1 MKIINDDKLIIY
13 MTNKYLKY
21 KNIDNIDKIEEYF
34 KDIFLILRDNYNIL
48 IRGFYNIDVYIDKRY
63 GIILELKKEELDFDY
78 YEDQIDM
85 KITFHYKKF
94 LLKIN
99 DIERYKKIYLY
110 KKNYYVDNIEDI
122 EFGDIIYDTD
132 NIIKNGKTIEN
143 ML

>member
-1 MKIINDDKLIIY
+1 MKIVNDDKLIIY

-85 KITFHYKKF
+85 KITFHYKKSKF
-94 LLKIN
+94 
-99 DIERYKKIYLY
+99 D
-110 KKNYYVDNIEDI
+110 
-122 EFGDIIYDTD
+122 
-132 NIIKNGKTIEN
+132 
-143 ML
+143 

>member
-1 MKIINDDKLIIY
+1 MKIVNDDKLIIY

>member
-1 MKIINDDKLIIY
+1 MKIVNDDKLIIY

-48 IRGFYNIDVYIDKRY
+48 IRGIYNIDVYIDKRY

-94 LLKIN
+94 LLKTN